1 MKFPDV
7 FVGKRLFLGL
17 GKPEL
22 LGRGEKEVRG
32 SAYLE
37 GPTITGDPTKF
48 SPQVAQ
54 AGPEGPEYEV
64 GVTMASQNNNDEHLT
79 GVDKPPFY
87 AFFARMYARIAEYLK
102 VDKFVCT
109 ETIKAK
115 IIYSEVIMANI
126 KNFIIDHPTKK
137 GKKLVYACLEGPENG
152 VYVRGRLSNDD
163 TIVLPEY
170 WSKMVDPTSITVSI
184 TPHKSH
190 QDIMVK
196 RVSVKEVV
204 LQTQSRTPI
213 NCFYHVYGER
223 KDVPKLVTEIDD
235 ASI

>member
-17 GKPEL
+17 GTPEL

-48 SPQVAQ
+48 SPKVAEE
-54 AGPEGPEYEV
+54 GPEGPEYEV

-87 AFFARMYARIAEYLK
+87 AFFVRMYARIAEYLK

-115 IIYSEVIMANI
+115 VIYSEVIMANI
-126 KNFIIDHPTKK
+126 KNFVIPHPSKE
-137 GKKLVYACLEGPENG
+137 GKNLVYACLEGPENG
-152 VYVRGRLSNDD
+152 VYVRGRLRNS
-163 TIVLPEY
+163 TRIELPDY
-170 WSKMVDPTSITVSI
+170 WRDLVHTDSITVSI
-184 TPHKSH
+184 TPAGAH
-190 QDIMVK
+190 QNIIIRGVYNTHI
-196 RVSVKEVV
+196 EV
-204 LQTQSRTPI
+204 QSMEPFPI
-213 NCFYHVYGER
+213 HCHYHVFAER
-223 KDVPKLVTEIDD
+223 KDVRKLKTEVDL
-235 ASI
+235 